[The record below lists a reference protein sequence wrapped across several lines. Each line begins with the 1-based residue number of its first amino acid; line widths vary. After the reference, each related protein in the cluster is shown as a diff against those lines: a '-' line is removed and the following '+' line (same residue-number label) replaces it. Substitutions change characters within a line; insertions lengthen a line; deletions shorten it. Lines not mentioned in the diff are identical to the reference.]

1 MTFRRIAKFSCSQ
14 MLGATSRWLREGWN
28 KVKESS
34 LTTPVE
40 GSYADDLI
48 AHKDDKEEGFLQY
61 KPPLALSHRCQEE
74 EKMSARSTPS
84 VSTHLPTA
92 WHRISMILLPD
103 TSRVPLTLRPNRKST
118 NLLPSGLIWA
128 PWWAS
133 GSWTGILHF
142 FLHVS
147 VQFCITALHPKAYLT
162 SVLSYHHKWSCISS
176 LHLRSGP
183 SCCAISL
190 LLLPHW
196 SRRSK
201 QKGQDSLL

>member
-28 KVKESS
+28 KVKKSS
-34 LTTPVE
+34 LTTLVE

-133 GSWTGILHF
+133 GSWTGILHSF
-142 FLHVS
+142 A
-147 VQFCITALHPKAYLT
+147 CIC
-162 SVLSYHHKWSCISS
+162 SVLYHC
-176 LHLRSGP
+176 P
-183 SCCAISL
+183 SPEGLFDICT
-190 LLLPHW
+190 LLP
-196 SRRSK
+196 SQVILYFFSTSPFRSFMLRHI
-201 QKGQDSLL
+201 SFASSTLI